1 MARRL
6 SFAIAQPITIV
17 GWYLSGLLLIALVSV
32 AGSKSSGFKL
42 QPYEM
47 HALSQAY
54 YYAILA
60 AILYLIIASVM
71 VFTVVGAY
79 LEKYKKEFY
88 LTTAQRTLM
97 LQTMIF
103 MAYLLLGA
111 LVFKKVEKWQYLDA
125 VFWADFTLLTIGL
138 GVPFAPATHLGRAL
152 LFPYA
157 IGGILTVGLVIGSVR
172 SLVLER
178 GKHKMAA
185 RFVEKKREKTVD
197 SVDWENRTIRVSWF
211 QKYQFSE
218 KGLSEPQRREQEFNA
233 MRKIQQDADWRAKYM
248 GLLISSSA
256 ALILWFVGAA
266 IYAICERPQG
276 WSYFTA
282 LYFSYVALLT
292 IGYGDVQP
300 VSNSGK
306 PFFLLWTLMAIPTLT
321 IFISHLGDTVIK
333 SLADLAIW
341 AGNVTI
347 LPGESPVSQELK
359 AFIHGITKGHLLNPK
374 ELRMDKPPGF
384 IPYGGDDQMKEDI
397 QTQLRNHALDRLAHH
412 LETEELDEALEADQS
427 GDTRTRDIHLYHFI
441 LVKELKSLFTD
452 LTKNPS
458 RHYSYRDWAWY
469 LKLLGQDE
477 ADGSLHQQATKML
490 SSDESTRREFGKAD
504 GRKHIRWSWLG
515 VRSPLMSIKTEP
527 EWLAERLGAVLEL
540 EMKKLRHGDTSEA
553 PPISI
558 GDLLKRR
565 KEEGRED
572 SSIKEGSSEDTKA
585 DRALDTGLATMKKEQ

>member
-6 SFAIAQPITIV
+6 SFAIAQPITII
-17 GWYLSGLLLIALVSV
+17 GWYVSGFLLIALVSV
-32 AGSKSSGFKL
+32 AGSNSSGFKL
-42 QPYEM
+42 QPYAE
-47 HALSQAY
+47 HALTQAY
-54 YYAILA
+54 YYGILA
-60 AILYLIIASVM
+60 SILYLIVGSVM

-97 LQTMIF
+97 LQTIIF
-103 MAYLLLGA
+103 MMYLLLGA
-111 LVFKKVEKWQYLDA
+111 LVFKKVENWQYLDA
-125 VFWADFTLLTIGL
+125 VFWANFTLLTIGL
-138 GVPFAPATHLGRAL
+138 GSPFAPATHLGRSL

-178 GKHKMAA
+178 GKNKMAA
-185 RFVEKKREKTVD
+185 RFIEKKREKTVE
-197 SVDWENRTIRVSWF
+197 SVDWEKQTVKVSLF
-211 QKYQFSE
+211 RKYHFSE
-218 KGLSEPQRREQEFNA
+218 EGLNEAQRREQEFNA
-233 MRKIQQDADWRAKYM
+233 MRKIQEAADWRSKYM
-248 GLLISSSA
+248 ALAFSTSA

-276 WSYFTA
+276 WTYFSA
-282 LYFSYVALLT
+282 LYFSYVSLLT
-292 IGYGDVQP
+292 IGYGDIQP
-300 VSNSGK
+300 ASNSGK

-333 SLADLAIW
+333 SLANLAIW

-347 LPGESPVSQELK
+347 LPGESPVSHELK
-359 AFIHGITKGHLLNPK
+359 ILIHGITQGHLLNPK

-384 IPYGGDDQMKEDI
+384 IPHEGEDEVKQDI
-397 QTQLRNHALDRLAHH
+397 QSQLREHAMDRLAHH
-412 LETEELDEALEADQS
+412 LETEELDEALEADQT
-427 GDTRTRDIHLYHFI
+427 GDTRTRDIHLYHFV

-452 LTKNPS
+452 LTTNPNK
-458 RHYSYRDWAWY
+458 HYSYRDWAWY

-477 ADGSLHQQATKML
+477 GDESLHRRAPKLMGAE
-490 SSDESTRREFGKAD
+490 DDTRRELGKAD
-504 GRKHIRWSWLG
+504 GHKQKQWSWIG

-527 EWLAERLGAVLEL
+527 EWLVERLGTILEL
-540 EMKKLRHGDTSEA
+540 QMKKLRRGEELDN

-565 KEEGRED
+565 KEEGRDDSKNED
-572 SSIKEGSSEDTKA
+572 KNGKDSKA
-585 DRALDTGLATMKKEQ
+585 DKVLDTGLAEMKKDQ